1 MASATGDASA
11 SRWRSQKDSRA
22 RSMAARSGPKSTATS
37 SATSAIEVLERER
50 AVCLLRQPLHARVG
64 FGERAGGVAK
74 MAHSLLEQ
82 RERVT
87 EVEALLVEAADDLLE
102 AREGLL
108 QRHRGVSGSGRTAR
122 VVASTSPSRRRSVN
136 ACPSANCLDDVSVAP
151 RSSRA
156 TE

>member
-11 SRWRSQKDSRA
+11 SRWRSQNDSSA

-37 SATSAIEVLERER
+37 SATSAIEILERER
-50 AVCLLRQPLHARVG
+50 AVRLLRQPLHARVG
-64 FGERAGGVAK
+64 LGQRAGRIAK
-74 MAHSLLEQ
+74 MAYSLFEQ
-82 RERVT
+82 CERVT
-87 EVEALLVEAADDLLE
+87 EVEALFVEAADDLLE

-108 QRHRGVSGSGRTAR
+108 ERHRGVSGSARTAR

-136 ACPSANCLDDVSVAP
+136 ACPSANCVDEVSVAP

-156 TE
+156 TA